1 MNKENK
7 PVDDIEVKNLRTPNS
22 ELRTLILKFI
32 KFGVVGAS
40 GMVVDFGVLYLM
52 RDVVGLPDLW
62 ANTISFTAAAT
73 SNYFLNRI
81 WTFRS
86 HEKQVGVEYAKFL
99 LVSVIG
105 PGINSGV
112 LLLSRL
118 LWPDLYSGSLT
129 LLGHSIDIF
138 YLFKL
143 LAIAVTTVWNFFGNM
158 LFTFR
163 HK

>member
-1 MNKENK
+1 M
-7 PVDDIEVKNLRTPNS
+7 
-22 ELRTLILKFI
+22 ELRPLIMKFL

-52 RDVVGLPDLW
+52 RNLIGLPDLW

-105 PGINSGV
+105 LGINNGV
-112 LLLSRL
+112 LYLSSV
-118 LWPDLYSGSLT
+118 LWPEWYNGSVM
-129 LLGHSIDIF
+129 LLGRNIEVF

-143 LAIAVTTVWNFFGNM
+143 LAIAITTLWNFFGNM

-163 HK
+163 QKS

>member
-1 MNKENK
+1 MELK
-7 PVDDIEVKNLRTPNS
+7 P
-22 ELRTLILKFI
+22 LILKFV
-32 KFGVVGAS
+32 KFGIVGAS
-40 GMVVDFGVLYLM
+40 GMVVDVGVLYLM
-52 RDVVGLPDLW
+52 RNVAGLPDLW

-105 PGINSGV
+105 LGINNGV
-112 LLLSRL
+112 LLLSSL
-118 LWPDLYSGSLT
+118 LWPELYNGTIS
-129 LLGHSIDIF
+129 LLGKNIEVF

-143 LAIAVTTVWNFFGNM
+143 LAIAITTLWNFFGNM

-163 HK
+163 KK

>member
-1 MNKENK
+1 M
-7 PVDDIEVKNLRTPNS
+7 DIKA
-22 ELRTLILKFI
+22 LITKFL

-40 GMVVDFGVLYLM
+40 GMVVDFGVLILM

-86 HEKQVGVEYAKFL
+86 KDKQVGVEYLKFL
-99 LVSVIG
+99 AVSIVG
-105 PGINSGV
+105 LGINNGV
-112 LLLSRL
+112 LWLSSRL
-118 LWPDLYSGSLT
+118 WPGAYYASINF
-129 LLGHSIDIF
+129 LGMDIDVF

-143 LAIAVTTVWNFFGNM
+143 LAIAITTIWNFFGNM

-163 HK
+163 KK

>member
-1 MNKENK
+1 MELK
-7 PVDDIEVKNLRTPNS
+7 P
-22 ELRTLILKFI
+22 LILKFV
-32 KFGVVGAS
+32 KFGIVGAS

-52 RDVVGLPDLW
+52 RNVAGLPDLW

-105 PGINSGV
+105 LGINNGV
-112 LLLSRL
+112 LLLSSL
-118 LWPDLYSGSLT
+118 LWPELYNGTIS
-129 LLGHSIDIF
+129 LLGKNIEVF

-143 LAIAVTTVWNFFGNM
+143 LAIAITTLWNFFGNM

-163 HK
+163 KK

>member
-1 MNKENK
+1 MELK
-7 PVDDIEVKNLRTPNS
+7 P
-22 ELRTLILKFI
+22 LILKFV
-32 KFGVVGAS
+32 KFGIVGAS

-52 RDVVGLPDLW
+52 RNVAGLPDIW

-105 PGINSGV
+105 LGINNGV
-112 LLLSRL
+112 LLLSSL
-118 LWPDLYSGSLT
+118 MWPELYNGTIS
-129 LLGHSIDIF
+129 LLGKNIEIF

-143 LAIAVTTVWNFFGNM
+143 LAIAITTLWNFFGNM

-163 HK
+163 KK

>member
-1 MNKENK
+1 M
-7 PVDDIEVKNLRTPNS
+7 
-22 ELRTLILKFI
+22 ELRTLITRFI

-86 HEKQVGVEYAKFL
+86 HERQVGVEYMKFL
-99 LVSVIG
+99 AVSIIG
-105 PGINSGV
+105 LGINNGV

-118 LWPDLYSGSLT
+118 LWPESYNGQLS
-129 LLGHSIDIF
+129 LLGVTVDTF

-143 LAIAVTTVWNFFGNM
+143 LAIAITTLWNFFGNL

-163 HK
+163 HKPTNGEQ